1 MTRLRLAILL
11 AAVAVGALAVF
22 VRDELEA
29 MARRAWHR
37 IACAWMQRDEAP
49 RC

>member
-11 AAVAVGALAVF
+11 TACAVWALAVF
-22 VRDELEA
+22 VRVELEA

-37 IACAWMQRDEAP
+37 IACAWMQCDEAP
-49 RC
+49 G

>member
-11 AAVAVGALAVF
+11 ADCAAWALAVF
-22 VRDELEA
+22 MRIELRA

-37 IACAWMQRDEAP
+37 IACALMQCDEAQT
-49 RC
+49 